1 MDELRGRVAVI
12 TGGGSGIG
20 RATALSFAREGAIPV
35 IADVDIE
42 RARAVEHDARE
53 LGVEAAAVRC
63 DVTSDADFAALRDIT
78 VERFDRVDI
87 VMNNVSMIPIGRPET
102 LPMDAW
108 QRTIDVN
115 LLSVVRS
122 LHVFLPILL
131 EQGSGHIVNTASTA
145 GLFAYAFERLPY
157 SATKAAVIGMSEA
170 LALYLRP
177 KGIGVSCLCPGPV
190 ATNIGE
196 QITVPRP
203 DADQQPA
210 RPRGPGCWR
219 GRRPGGRCRAG
230 QHVPRAHPPGG
241 ARDPRAARPGP
252 GGVPHRADRRAR
264 RRFRH
269 VKVGI
274 HLPQYGRVASADA
287 IRRAAVH
294 AEELG
299 FADVWVSDHVAI
311 PASQD
316 YPSPY
321 LYDPLMTLAWAA
333 AATTRI
339 GLGTSV
345 LVLPQHTPLY
355 LANALAS
362 LDRLSDGRLTIAV
375 GVGWSAAEFAALGQN
390 FHDRGQRT
398 DEIIDLLRACWRDDP
413 TSFDGEHY
421 QLDEIRVLPKPAHDI
436 PIWVGGSSE
445 PAYRRAVDAG
455 RRLPGDRAEARH
467 RGPGGRTD
475 PARPSRPVVHDLV
488 AHRLGSRRAWSPTR
502 SSASRPSSKPPGS
515 STSSRRRG
523 ATTSTTGSARWSCSP
538 ASPVSRSAVGSLG
551 IPPWRHRFVMA

>member
-20 RATALSFAREGAIPV
+20 RATALSLAREGAIPV

-157 SATKAAVIGMSEA
+157 SATKGAVIAMSEG

-196 QITVPRP
+196 QITFHDQMPINSPLDLDVL
-203 DADQQPA
+203 DAAVVGDLVIDA
-210 RPRGPGCWR
+210 V
-219 GRRPGGRCRAG
+219 RANTFLVLT
-230 QHVPRAHPPGG
+230 HHEVHEIL
-241 ARDPRAARPGP
+241 
-252 GGVPHRADRRAR
+252 VRRA
-264 RRFRH
+264 
-269 VKVGI
+269 
-274 HLPQYGRVASADA
+274 
-287 IRRAAVH
+287 
-294 AEELG
+294 
-299 FADVWVSDHVAI
+299 
-311 PASQD
+311 QD
-316 YPSPY
+316 PEAF
-321 LYDPLMTLAWAA
+321 LTAQIA
-333 AATTRI
+333 
-339 GLGTSV
+339 
-345 LVLPQHTPLY
+345 
-355 LANALAS
+355 ALA
-362 LDRLSDGRLTIAV
+362 DGSDT
-375 GVGWSAAEFAALGQN
+375 
-390 FHDRGQRT
+390 
-398 DEIIDLLRACWRDDP
+398 
-413 TSFDGEHY
+413 
-421 QLDEIRVLPKPAHDI
+421 
-436 PIWVGGSSE
+436 
-445 PAYRRAVDAG
+445 
-455 RRLPGDRAEARH
+455 
-467 RGPGGRTD
+467 
-475 PARPSRPVVHDLV
+475 
-488 AHRLGSRRAWSPTR
+488 
-502 SSASRPSSKPPGS
+502 
-515 STSSRRRG
+515 
-523 ATTSTTGSARWSCSP
+523 
-538 ASPVSRSAVGSLG
+538 
-551 IPPWRHRFVMA
+551 

>member
-63 DVTSDADFAALRDIT
+63 DVTSDADFAGLRDIT

-177 KGIGVSCLCPGPV
+177 KGVGVSCLCPGPV

-196 QITVPRP
+196 QITFHDQMPINSPLDLEVLDPAVVGDLLV
-203 DADQQPA
+203 DAV
-210 RPRGPGCWR
+210 
-219 GRRPGGRCRAG
+219 RANTFLVLT
-230 QHVPRAHPPGG
+230 HHEVHEIL
-241 ARDPRAARPGP
+241 
-252 GGVPHRADRRAR
+252 VRRA
-264 RRFRH
+264 
-269 VKVGI
+269 
-274 HLPQYGRVASADA
+274 
-287 IRRAAVH
+287 
-294 AEELG
+294 
-299 FADVWVSDHVAI
+299 
-311 PASQD
+311 QD
-316 YPSPY
+316 PEAF
-321 LYDPLMTLAWAA
+321 LTAQIA
-333 AATTRI
+333 
-339 GLGTSV
+339 
-345 LVLPQHTPLY
+345 
-355 LANALAS
+355 ALA
-362 LDRLSDGRLTIAV
+362 DGSDA
-375 GVGWSAAEFAALGQN
+375 
-390 FHDRGQRT
+390 
-398 DEIIDLLRACWRDDP
+398 
-413 TSFDGEHY
+413 
-421 QLDEIRVLPKPAHDI
+421 
-436 PIWVGGSSE
+436 
-445 PAYRRAVDAG
+445 
-455 RRLPGDRAEARH
+455 
-467 RGPGGRTD
+467 
-475 PARPSRPVVHDLV
+475 
-488 AHRLGSRRAWSPTR
+488 
-502 SSASRPSSKPPGS
+502 
-515 STSSRRRG
+515 
-523 ATTSTTGSARWSCSP
+523 
-538 ASPVSRSAVGSLG
+538 
-551 IPPWRHRFVMA
+551 